1 MNLDRLKREREQM
14 IRDFTRYPS
23 CIIIHTGT
31 NDLHSLCNNSSDAV
45 RKMAE
50 ITSKMFPESR
60 IIISTHLP
68 SPDTPPHHLQHQCC
82 NFLWLFCATQ
92 CTPGPPPPH
101 RPSILT
107 SPTQRWSLYFCK
119 DPKRCSL
126 RWQNSITETPV
137 TNSTIPLAYSPLH
150 AKTSPS
156 GPGEDRHRLDK
167 HHTSSTTPTK
177 GSLHTCK
184 PAVTDFT
191 STCCPSNP
199 RKKEE
204 TKTHPTSREAPTA
217 ESTEQCW
224 SCSQHVPIREMLQ
237 TLCNQLLNR

>member
-14 IRDFTRYPS
+14 IRDFTGHPS

-31 NDLHSLCNNSSDAV
+31 NDLHSLCNSSSDAV

-68 SPDTPPHHLQHQCC
+68 RHDTPPHHLQHQCW

-101 RPSILT
+101 RPSAPA

-126 RWQNSITETPV
+126 TVQHHRDTCYQLHNTTGLFTP
-137 TNSTIPLAYSPLH
+137 TCPDIPLRPRWGQ
-150 AKTSPS
+150 TSS
-156 GPGEDRHRLDK
+156 GQTPHII
-167 HHTSSTTPTK
+167 HHTHQRLPTH
-177 GSLHTCK
+177 L
-184 PAVTDFT
+184 
-191 STCCPSNP
+191 
-199 RKKEE
+199 
-204 TKTHPTSREAPTA
+204 
-217 ESTEQCW
+217 
-224 SCSQHVPIREMLQ
+224 
-237 TLCNQLLNR
+237 